1 MDAPRAAANAL
12 WAASSLPSRLV
23 LGRATRRV
31 AQEQEQV
38 LRAIV
43 GSNADCE
50 FGVRHGFS
58 RLRHPGDYRDRV
70 PLSSYEDYREAVDR
84 MAHGDHGVLTEDEV
98 IRLVPTG
105 GSTSGR
111 KLIPYTRR
119 LRAAMDM
126 AVGAWVGDLFLRVP
140 SLVGGPA
147 YWSVTPSVGVSDDS
161 ATQFRVPVGFD
172 DDAEYL
178 GPVARRVMSRV
189 MAVPAS
195 VRRIQDVE
203 SWRYVTAAFLAREA
217 GLALVSVWNP
227 LFLCLLLDAL
237 ELHWDAIAGNL
248 SRGVLRPPRPLPPA
262 VAVEVQRDWSTRRRR
277 ADEMRR
283 IQAEETLPA
292 RRHAR
297 LWPALRI
304 LSCWADGHASAPAAD
319 LGTLLPQA
327 LLQGK
332 GLIATEGFV
341 TLPLLGRPGAL
352 LAVRSHFFEFLPRVP
367 DGAAPGEA
375 TRLAHELSVGEE
387 YSVVLTN
394 GAGLYRY
401 RLRDVVR
408 VLGHV
413 QECPLLEFVAKEDNV
428 SDWVGEKL
436 DGRHVDAK
444 LGASIAA
451 AGLSP
456 VFAMVAW
463 EAGERKPGGYVLFI
477 EAPGVADAA
486 LLAAAAGLDRALRE
500 NPQYAYARDL
510 GQLSPCE
517 VFRVEASGT
526 ADYLAHC
533 VARGQRLGDVKSVAL
548 HAGTGW
554 ARAFRGRWVL
564 RHATGS
570 SFGSP

>member
-1 MDAPRAAANAL
+1 VDARRAAANAL
-12 WAASSLPSRLV
+12 WAASSLPSRLA
-23 LGRATRRV
+23 LIRATRRV
-31 AQEQEQV
+31 AQEQERV
-38 LRAIV
+38 LRGILASDA
-43 GSNADCE
+43 GCE

-58 RLRHPGDYRDRV
+58 RLRHIGEYRERV
-70 PLSSYEDYREAVDR
+70 PLSSYEDYREAVHR
-84 MAHGDHGVLTEDEV
+84 MAHGERGVLTEDEV

-119 LRAAMDM
+119 LRAAMDA
-126 AVGAWVGDLFLRVP
+126 AVGAWVGDLFLHVP
-140 SLVGGPA
+140 PLVAGPA
-147 YWSVTPSVGVSDDS
+147 YWSVTPSVGVFD
-161 ATQFRVPVGFD
+161 AEARQFRVPVGFD

-178 GPVARRVMSRV
+178 GPVARHVMSRV

-195 VRRIQDVE
+195 VRHIQDVE

-237 ELHWDAIAGNL
+237 ERHWDAIADDL

-262 VAVEVQRDWSTRRRR
+262 VAVVEVQRAWRARRGR

-283 IQAEETLPA
+283 IGGEPLAA

-297 LWPALRI
+297 LWPALRL
-304 LSCWADGHASAPAAD
+304 LSCWADGHARAPAAD
-319 LGTLLPQA
+319 LSRLLPQA

-367 DGAAPGEA
+367 KGGAPGEA

-408 VLGHV
+408 VVGHV
-413 QECPLLEFVAKEDNV
+413 KECPLLEFVAKEDHV

-436 DGRHVDAK
+436 DGPHVDSK
-444 LGASIAA
+444 LGESLAA

-463 EAGERKPGGYVLFI
+463 EAGERSPGAYVLFI
-477 EAPGVADAA
+477 EAPGDADAA
-486 LLAAAAGLDRALRE
+486 LIAAADRFDDVLRE

-510 GQLSPCE
+510 GQLGPCE

-526 ADYLAHC
+526 ADYLAQC

-548 HAGTGW
+548 HPGTGW
-554 ARAFRGRWVL
+554 ARAFRGRWIH
-564 RHATGS
+564 RQTA
-570 SFGSP
+570 